1 MSSSQ
6 RTREIGIRLA
16 LGAESTT
23 VVSMIVGRGVRLALI
38 GVVIGA
44 AAALGLSR
52 LLDGMLFG
60 VTATDPVSFVGVAL
74 VTLVAVLAATWVP
87 AMRAMRVPA
96 AEALRGE

>member
-1 MSSSQ
+1 MTEGF
-6 RTREIGIRLA
+6 R
-16 LGAESTT
+16 
-23 VVSMIVGRGVRLALI
+23 RGVRLALI
-38 GVVIGA
+38 GVAIGA

-60 VTATDPVSFVGVAL
+60 VTASDPISFAGVAL
-74 VTLVAVLAATWVP
+74 VTLIAVLAATWVP